1 MLWFGFYFSPLIN
14 NKMSCVYLD
23 VYKCKHIRLFLF
35 QTYILNIHIYM
46 YKDWSPTNNCQINFL
61 FVVVVLCALVL
72 IVFGCVDG
80 IVLYGPLEPIS
91 FKNGVSGNGENRPIL
106 ICWMLSKEASGT
118 GFYNVFGMTRSD
130 IESATSR

>member
-1 MLWFGFYFSPLIN
+1 MLRFGFYFSPLIKN
-14 NKMSCVYLD
+14 NIMCCVYLD
-23 VYKCKHIRLFLF
+23 FYKCKHIRLFLF
-35 QTYILNIHIYM
+35 QTYILNIHIYK
-46 YKDWSPTNNCQINFL
+46 YWSPTNNGQIDFL
-61 FVVVVLCALVL
+61 FVIVIVCALVL

-91 FKNGVSGNGENRPIL
+91 FKNGVSGNGENRPIF